1 VQQICAEYT
10 EEMLQQKTSMTATTL
25 HPQLKTALMRQ
36 LSKSTNRKKG
46 LAQKGFTLV
55 ELMIVIII
63 VGILSAVALPNFLN
77 TRSKAE
83 AGSLI
88 GTMSGFAKECAT
100 NAITQDTSALSG
112 LPTTVTVTPAGSSTI
127 CSAGAAIKN
136 TTPFTAGKVVG
147 LRCGVNSSGVAQIA
161 VAASTTCTLTVDAN
175 GGTTGAWS

>member
-1 VQQICAEYT
+1 VQQICAEYADH
-10 EEMLQQKTSMTATTL
+10 MPQHNSSMATTTL
-25 HPQLKTALMRQ
+25 RPQLKTALMRQ
-36 LSKSTNRKKG
+36 LSQSANRKKG
-46 LAQKGFTLV
+46 LLEKGFTLV

-112 LPTTVTVTPAGSSTI
+112 LPTTVTVTAATGGTI

-147 LRCGVNSSGVAQIA
+147 LRCGVNSSGVAQ
-161 VAASTTCTLTVDAN
+161 VALATSTTCTLTVDAN